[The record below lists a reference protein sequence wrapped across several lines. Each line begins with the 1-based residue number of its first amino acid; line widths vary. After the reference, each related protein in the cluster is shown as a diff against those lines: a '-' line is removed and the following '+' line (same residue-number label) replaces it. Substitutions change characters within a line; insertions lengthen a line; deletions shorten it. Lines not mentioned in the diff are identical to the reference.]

1 MHPVIDID
9 LKLKQGFRS
18 LFPEYAAALEKANSQ
33 EEINK
38 LQAAFIEERKQVLA
52 DALGKDITE
61 LEASDQT
68 APIPLK
74 KETYEILINATGDD
88 IKKQLHVLIDGL
100 ERLKSMEDDDP
111 GLVTA
116 QILLS
121 GALGIGLLST
131 STVVTELA
139 VGAAEAIAALAGVTV
154 ATVGVVVAIASLV
167 IVAVIIPIIYFMQ
180 KPANCIVLLINELDK
195 PLVFESDYNVHG
207 KPMLMTTP
215 IPEGI
220 EIPGVAKYPIAGFI
234 ATEKREN
241 ALVGTQYGFTMR
253 YGDTD
258 TKFSFG
264 VECPLT
270 SIYSDNNCYCAIGES
285 AQKVAETTTDKN
297 KQFWEA
303 EKDGFKLS
311 IRCNSG
317 SGSIAYFVARVY
329 KDR

>member
-1 MHPVIDID
+1 MHTTIDID

-18 LFPEYAAALEKANSQ
+18 LFPDYATKLEKATSQ

-38 LQAAFIEERKQVLA
+38 LQAIFIEERKQALA
-52 DALGKDITE
+52 DALGKDISE

-88 IKKQLHVLIDGL
+88 IKRQIHVIIDGL
-100 ERLKSMEDDDP
+100 ERLKGMENDEA

-121 GALGIGLLST
+121 GVLGIGFLST
-131 STVVTELA
+131 STVVAKLA
-139 VGAAEAIAALAGVTV
+139 VGAAEAIAALAGVSV
-154 ATVGVVVAIASLV
+154 ATVGVVVAVAALV
-167 IVAVIIPIIYFMQ
+167 IVAIIIPIIYFMK
-180 KPANCIVLLINELDK
+180 KPANAIVLLINELDK
-195 PLVFESDYNVHG
+195 PLTFVSDHNVHG

-215 IPEGI
+215 IPEGV
-220 EIPGVAKYPIAGFI
+220 EIPGVAKYPVAGLI
-234 ATEKREN
+234 ATEKRDS
-241 ALVGTQYGFTMR
+241 ALVGTQYGFTMK
-253 YGDTD
+253 YGNTG
-258 TKFSFG
+258 TNFSFG

-270 SIYSDNNCYCAIGES
+270 SISTDNNCYCAIDES
-285 AQKVAETTTDKN
+285 AKTVAERTSDKN

-303 EKDGFKLS
+303 EKDGLKLS

-317 SGSIAYFVARVY
+317 SGSIAYYVARAF
-329 KDR
+329 KA

>member
-1 MHPVIDID
+1 MHTTIDID

-18 LFPEYAAALEKANSQ
+18 LFPDYATKLEKASSQ

-38 LQAAFIEERKQVLA
+38 LQAIFIEERKQALA
-52 DALGKDITE
+52 DALGKDISE
-61 LEASDQT
+61 LVASDQT
-68 APIPLK
+68 AAIPLK

-88 IKKQLHVLIDGL
+88 IKRQLHVIIDGL
-100 ERLKSMEDDDP
+100 ERLKGMEKDDA

-121 GALGIGLLST
+121 GVLGIGSLAISE
-131 STVVTELA
+131 VVIKLA
-139 VGAAEAIAALAGVTV
+139 AGAAEAVAALAGVTT
-154 ATVGVVVAIASLV
+154 ATVGVVVAIAALV
-167 IVAVIIPIIYFMQ
+167 IVAIIIPIIYFMT
-180 KPANCIVLLINELDK
+180 KPANAIVLLINELDK
-195 PLVFESDYNVHG
+195 PLVFVDDHNIHG

-220 EIPGVAKYPIAGFI
+220 EIPGVAKYPVAGLIA
-234 ATEKREN
+234 AEKRDK
-241 ALVGTQYGFTMR
+241 ALVGTQYGFTMQ
-253 YGDTD
+253 YGSTG

-270 SIYSDNNCYCAIGES
+270 SLSTDNNCYCAIDES
-285 AQKVAETTTDKN
+285 AKTVAERTSDKN

-303 EKDGFKLS
+303 EKDGVKLS

-317 SGSIAYFVARVY
+317 SGSIAYYVARAY
-329 KDR
+329 RA